1 MPEEGGILPGGLGV
15 EGGTHFRE
23 TERCA
28 PSPAAWGAEW
38 FDLAGHRGGGGGGSV
53 GKSGPLCAGP

>member
-1 MPEEGGILPGGLGV
+1 MPEEGGILAGGLGV

-38 FDLAGHRGGGGGGSV
+38 FDLAGHRGGGGGG
-53 GKSGPLCAGP
+53 KRR